1 MRVPC
6 RRVISVSTDMSTTI
20 AAIVPRAK
28 LFRGFA
34 EPSRLL
40 IVEALREGAKTV
52 SEICGETGLT
62 QPNASNHLAC
72 LHGCGLV
79 AREQRG
85 RFVLYRLA
93 DERIEAL
100 LSLAE
105 ELSEGTGAG
114 KGCCPVCGSE
124 PW

>member
-1 MRVPC
+1 VPTLAAPSV
-6 RRVISVSTDMSTTI
+6 RR
-20 AAIVPRAK
+20 RAK

-34 EPSRLL
+34 ETSRLL
-40 IVEALREGAKTV
+40 IVESLRDGPKTV
-52 SEICGETGLT
+52 TEICVATGLT

-72 LHGCGLV
+72 LHGCRLV

-93 DERIEAL
+93 DERIEAM

-105 ELSEGTGAG
+105 GLTSGPNGDQ
-114 KGCCPVCGSE
+114 GCCPVCGSE

>member
-1 MRVPC
+1 MSATAPPL
-6 RRVISVSTDMSTTI
+6 RRT
-20 AAIVPRAK
+20 AQ
-28 LFRGFA
+28 LLRGFA

-40 IVEALREGAKTV
+40 IVEALRDGAKTV
-52 SEICGETGLT
+52 SAICEATGLT

-72 LHGCGLV
+72 LHGCRLV
-79 AREQRG
+79 RREQRG
-85 RFVLYRLA
+85 RFVFYRLA

-105 ELSEGTGAG
+105 GLGAG
-114 KGCCPVCGSE
+114 PATDEGCCPVCGSE

>member
-1 MRVPC
+1 MPTLAAPSV
-6 RRVISVSTDMSTTI
+6 RRK
-20 AAIVPRAK
+20 AQ

-40 IVEALREGAKTV
+40 IVEALRRGPKTV
-52 SEICGETGLT
+52 SEICEATGLT

-72 LHGCGLV
+72 LLGCRLV
-79 AREQRG
+79 EREQRG

-93 DERIEAL
+93 DERIEAV

-105 ELSEGTGAG
+105 GLTTGPAG
-114 KGCCPVCGSE
+114 GAGCCPVCGSE